1 MELGIF
7 KSFPLI
13 PSKVWILI
21 FILSDREEVAK
32 IWEKYEKD
40 DAEELLGTTAASIQL
55 KPINVQPINHF
66 KYKPI
71 VVKGVTE
78 TEEEISA
85 YAISEK
91 NAYEKA
97 FAEVL
102 NAASNEQEE
111 ESMETDTE

>member
-1 MELGIF
+1 M
-7 KSFPLI
+7 S
-13 PSKVWILI
+13 
-21 FILSDREEVAK
+21 
-32 IWEKYEKD
+32 
-40 DAEELLGTTAASIQL
+40 GTTAASIQL

-97 FAEVL
+97 
-102 NAASNEQEE
+102 ASNEQEE